1 MRRMGKMETI
11 EYAEGVA
18 EVEDDEE
25 TEEEVQGLWIW
36 VTIQREGSFVVQRGN
51 ED

>member
-1 MRRMGKMETI
+1 METI

-25 TEEEVQGLWIW
+25 IEKEVQGLWIW
-36 VTIQREGSFVVQRGN
+36 ETIQREGSFVVQRGN